1 MLTQSNFSH
10 DRKSN
15 GLRRPPVDKALS
27 PTPNTRAQFSLG
39 GANVNES
46 LARQNISGDG
56 PNSTFV
62 AEPQVIAE
70 KNVGNVS
77 KNDATARNSAIENK
91 KRDDDSDLLSN
102 RNYFGSMVSIN
113 EDFNTPDANATLKR
127 AD

>member
-1 MLTQSNFSH
+1 M
-10 DRKSN
+10 
-15 GLRRPPVDKALS
+15 RRPPVDKALS
-27 PTPNTRAQFSLG
+27 PTPNTREQFSLG

-46 LARQNISGDG
+46 VARQNISGDG
-56 PNSTFV
+56 PNSTLV

-70 KNVGNVS
+70 KNDGNVS
-77 KNDATARNSAIENK
+77 KNDATTRNSTIENK